1 MHPRTRSAP
10 AGPAAVVI
18 PTRGDHERL
27 RVTLACL
34 AAQTGAPGHRV
45 VVVDDNDPAGPGAEG
60 LAGLLGEARDWLPLR
75 VVPGPGRGRAAAR
88 NAGAAAAEGVD
99 WLVFLDADVIVGPG
113 FLAAYA
119 EAVAP
124 DCFLHGRMRE
134 LPTSVRLLGEVADA
148 PPETVRELAAGL
160 GDPAAPPDRNPR
172 RRTVA
177 NALERAVEAM
187 ADGTVPDI
195 APWLG
200 LIGANSAV
208 PWALWRESGGFDE
221 EFGRVW
227 GCEDLELGLRLHDL
241 GARRRLVP
249 GAFGVHLSHARPD
262 RWEQHDRNLARFAE
276 LHPRPSVRAL
286 TALLGPEGSP
296 ERYAEAVLAVTAG
309 AP

>member
-1 MHPRTRSAP
+1 MHLRTRSAP
-10 AGPAAVVI
+10 AGPAVVV

-34 AAQTGAPGHRV
+34 AVQSAAPGHEV
-45 VVVDDNDPAGPGAEG
+45 IVVDDNDAGGAAAEG
-60 LAGLLGEARDWLPLR
+60 FAGVLGQARDWLPLR

-88 NAGAAAAEGVD
+88 NAGAAAADGAG
-99 WLVFLDADVIVGPG
+99 WLVFLDADVIVGPH

-119 EAVAP
+119 EAAEP
-124 DCFLHGRMRE
+124 GCFLHGRMRE
-134 LPTSVRLLGEVADA
+134 LPTAARLLSEVADA
-148 PPETVRELAAGL
+148 PPAVVRELVAGL
-160 GDPAAPPDRNPR
+160 ADPGAPPDRNPR

-187 ADGTVPDI
+187 EAGVVPDV

-200 LIGANSAV
+200 LVGANSAV
-208 PWALWRESGGFDE
+208 ERELWRRAGGFDE
-221 EFGRVW
+221 EFGRLW
-227 GCEDLELGLRLHDL
+227 GCEDLELGLRLYDL

-249 GAFGVHLSHARPD
+249 EAGGVHLSHARPD
-262 RWEQHDRNLARFAE
+262 RWDQHDRNLARFSD

-286 TALLGPEGSP
+286 AALLGPEGSP
-296 ERYAEAVLAVTAG
+296 ERYAAAVLAATAD